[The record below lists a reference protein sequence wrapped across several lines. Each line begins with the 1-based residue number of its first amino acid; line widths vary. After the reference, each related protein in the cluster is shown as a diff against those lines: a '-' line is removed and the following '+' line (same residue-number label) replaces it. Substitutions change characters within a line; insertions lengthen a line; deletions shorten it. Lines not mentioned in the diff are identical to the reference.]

1 VTHVLLVLL
10 SAAPALEVRVLERDV
25 PTRVHLEAAKITCDG
40 APLPNAI
47 DAEASVRDVKVGEKK
62 CTQVIAEDG
71 VLVTVKETKRRY
83 AGQLRV
89 SLQGGLLRLI
99 NVVDVEAYLPSVVH
113 AEADGLKPAALEAQA
128 IVSRT
133 FAVTGQRRHASAG
146 YHLCDLAHCQVYR
159 GQGNASPAAEAAV
172 KKTANQVL
180 LIGGIVLKP
189 AFFHSSC
196 GGHTSSASDVFGE
209 DAAGSAVSDVEN
221 GTPRCKGP
229 ELAWNFEVEKKDL
242 ADALGIPPNGSA
254 FEPLRRDKAGR
265 VSEVRSFGKRFSG
278 QDFLS
283 RVGRAFSW
291 RSVRSLKFSTSE
303 TDTTLRLEGAGTGH
317 GVGLCQLG
325 AKSLAEKGV
334 DAKGILVRYFP
345 ESQIKPMP
353 VSSDAE
359 RP

>member
-1 VTHVLLVLL
+1 MTSLVLFML
-10 SAAPALEVRVLERDV
+10 AAAPLEVRVLERDV
-25 PTRVHLEAAKITCDG
+25 PSRVHLEAAKITCDG
-40 APLPNAI
+40 NPLPKVI
-47 DAEASVRDVKVGEKK
+47 DAEASVREVKVGETK

-71 VLVTVKETKRRY
+71 VSVTVKDTQRKY
-83 AGQLRV
+83 AGQIRV

-99 NVVDVEAYLPSVVH
+99 NVVDVEAYLPSVVQ
-113 AEADGLKPAALEAQA
+113 AEADGAKPAALEAQA

-133 FAVTGQRRHASAG
+133 FAVTGERRHASAG

-159 GQGNASPAAEAAV
+159 GQNNASPDAEAAV

-196 GGHTSSASDVFGE
+196 GGHTSAANDVFGE
-209 DAAGSAVSDVEN
+209 DAAGSAVSDVES
-221 GTPRCKGP
+221 GAPRCKGP
-229 ELAWNFEVEKKDL
+229 DLAWNFEVEKKDL
-242 ADALGIPPNGSA
+242 ADALGVAPNGSA

-265 VSEVRSFGKRFSG
+265 ISEVRAFGKRFSG

-283 RVGRAFSW
+283 RVGRTFGW
-291 RSVRSLKFSTSE
+291 RAVRSLKFSTSE
-303 TDTTLRLEGAGTGH
+303 TDTTLRIEGTGTGH

-325 AKSLAEKGV
+325 ARSLAAKGV
-334 DAKGILVRYFP
+334 DVKGILLRYFP

-353 VSSDAE
+353 
-359 RP
+359 